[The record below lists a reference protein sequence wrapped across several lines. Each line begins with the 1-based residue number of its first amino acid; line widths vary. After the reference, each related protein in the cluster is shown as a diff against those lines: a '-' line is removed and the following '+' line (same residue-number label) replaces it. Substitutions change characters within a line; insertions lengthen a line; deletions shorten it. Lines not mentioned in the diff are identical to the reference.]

1 MLCGSFSFP
10 KIRGLLSSFQMHGSH
25 NASKQKDA
33 HLNGEYFN
41 WPLSSNESFFFPQ
54 GSSWEHILT
63 DLPIVSISVGSKRRV
78 WVIAENGTA
87 YFRAGFGEN
96 KIIGMDCNMKEK
108 SSHLPAG

>member
-1 MLCGSFSFP
+1 MLISMVSTSIGHYLRM
-10 KIRGLLSSFQMHGSH
+10 KV
-25 NASKQKDA
+25 
-33 HLNGEYFN
+33 
-41 WPLSSNESFFFPQ
+41 FFFPQ

-63 DLPIVSISVGSKRRV
+63 DLSIVSISVGSKRRV